1 MRKLIQVG
9 AMIAAG
15 TGMLAAQWLNLP
27 VERAEFRAE
36 PLTVLKL
43 ESIGNAEKEIRQY
56 QLDERAARAVL
67 VPYGERCAALSFI
80 AASNARRHNLP
91 PRLVAGA
98 ILAESSCN
106 SAVVSKAGAVGLMQV
121 ECKHTWRQY
130 SRQELMNPSRNIE
143 VGTNILARYVRE
155 GGSTREGLRRYFG
168 ITPGSTS
175 ADEYA
180 TKVLHLAGMTR

>member
-1 MRKLIQVG
+1 MRKLIQFG

-91 PRLVAGA
+91 PRLVAGT
-98 ILAESSCN
+98 IVAESSCN
-106 SAVVSKAGAVGLMQV
+106 PSAVSKAGATGLMQV
-121 ECKHTWRQY
+121 MPSVWRQY
-130 SRQELMNPSRNIE
+130 SRAELMNPEKNIAA
-143 VGTNILARYVRE
+143 GTEILGHYCGHA
-155 GGSTREGLRRYFG
+155 GSYRGGLRLYFG
-168 ITPGSTS
+168 ATAGSDEANIY
-175 ADEYA
+175 AD
-180 TKVLHLAGMTR
+180 KVLAIAGRKN

>member
-1 MRKLIQVG
+1 MRKILQFG
-9 AMIAAG
+9 ALVAAG

-91 PRLVAGA
+91 PRLVAA
-98 ILAESSCN
+98 QIVVESSCN
-106 SAVVSKAGAVGLMQV
+106 PSVVSKAGATGLMQV
-121 ECKHTWRQY
+121 MPSVWRQY
-130 SRQELMNPSRNIE
+130 SRAELKNPEKNIAA
-143 VGTNILARYVRE
+143 GTEILGQYCGQAGSYRGGLRLYFGATAGSDEADLYADKILAIA
-155 GGSTREGLRRYFG
+155 GRRN
-168 ITPGSTS
+168 
-175 ADEYA
+175 
-180 TKVLHLAGMTR
+180 